1 MNENKCVLKH
11 VNKSSSY
18 KIIALSLKTFPLKC
32 LVDMKKAST
41 FASAIE
47 KQTVLR

>member
-1 MNENKCVLKH
+1 MKLENYAIKH
-11 VNKSSSY
+11 ISKSVVY
-18 KIIALSLKTFPLKC
+18 KIIALSLKTFPLKS

-47 KQTVLR
+47 KQTVLL